1 MKKYLYFAGFLA
13 CLALTPSSSHAFTPT
28 DTAIFR
34 VSNTGAIYAVQYEFG
49 SNRIP
54 VHVPVF
60 GSLRP
65 DDTEFGYRV
74 RRNDEPFTPVATA
87 ALALGDAPIRDGMYV
102 VEPGRS
108 VTFTAL
114 IFVTVPDEPGSDAY
128 HVEFTKLPMFEGEPR
143 RATPLLNDTQL
154 ERFTTGKVAL

>member
-1 MKKYLYFAGFLA
+1 MKKYLYFVGVFA
-13 CLALTPSSSHAFTPT
+13 ALSLVPSASHAFTPT
-28 DTAIFR
+28 DTALFR
-34 VSNTGAIYAVQYEFG
+34 YDATSAIYAVQYEFG

-65 DDTEFGYRV
+65 KETEFGYRV
-74 RRNDEPFTPVATA
+74 RRNDEPFVPVTTA
-87 ALALGDAPIRDGMYV
+87 ALAVGDAPIRDGMYV

-114 IFVTVPDEPGSDAY
+114 IFVVVPDEPGSEAY
-128 HVEFTKLPMFEGEPR
+128 HVEFTSLPMFEGEPR

-154 ERFTTGKVAL
+154 ERFVTGKVAL